1 MDVDLM
7 SKMLKELI
15 LDNDKVAL
23 PGLGTFVAEIVPSSF
38 SDRGYTINPPY
49 RKLYFRENSDDDGLL
64 AKMYS
69 ASNDVDGYVADRVI
83 KDFISEMREVLNK
96 HKVVVFP
103 GLGRLRATKENN
115 YFFVPDE
122 DMDIYPEGFG
132 LEPVSLKTHQGNW
145 RPVSEIFEDVEIS
158 VKTASAQEESTEPAV
173 AAVVPEG
180 GCGPETGTDSATEP
194 KSEPKSESGTETETE
209 TETEKKRNNRWLK
222 ITAVVLVVTVLLCI
236 VFLGVFVLL
245 ADIAPDFIDS
255 ILYNEAELEILK
267 Y

>member
-69 ASNDVDGYVADRVI
+69 ASNGVDGYVADRVV

-103 GLGRLRATKENN
+103 GLGRPRATK
-115 YFFVPDE
+115 DR
-122 DMDIYPEGFG
+122 
-132 LEPVSLKTHQGNW
+132 S
-145 RPVSEIFEDVEIS
+145 
-158 VKTASAQEESTEPAV
+158 
-173 AAVVPEG
+173 
-180 GCGPETGTDSATEP
+180 
-194 KSEPKSESGTETETE
+194 
-209 TETEKKRNNRWLK
+209 
-222 ITAVVLVVTVLLCI
+222 
-236 VFLGVFVLL
+236 
-245 ADIAPDFIDS
+245 
-255 ILYNEAELEILK
+255 
-267 Y
+267 